1 MILTVTV
8 NAAVD
13 KTLTVANLQL
23 GHRHRAQ
30 QGLLL
35 PGGKGINV
43 ARALKRLGDPVIA
56 TGLAGGRTG
65 IQIVDGLSQ
74 EGILNDFVRI
84 ACESRTST
92 AIVDP
97 TSGLQTEINEYGP
110 EVTPDEI
117 ATLVEKVRYLCG
129 AVTAVV
135 FAGSLPRKVDTGFY
149 AEVIRDMARRRVRT
163 VIDAEGEP
171 LRLALAAEPSV
182 ISPNQ
187 REAEALVGHE
197 FQTDEDFQ
205 NALLELKDMGAGSVV
220 ITLKTGCYALL
231 SSGSRGGRHRMYRA
245 WIPRVEAV
253 SSVGSGDAFLAGL
266 VSAQQAERKDPDCLR
281 HGLAVGA
288 ANTQAVGAGVFDPRD
303 VPRYAAMVEV
313 EEIRPRAVAVS

>member
-13 KTLTVANLQL
+13 KTLTVANFQL

-30 QGLLL
+30 QGLIM

-65 IQIVDGLSQ
+65 IHILDGLSQ

-84 ACESRTST
+84 AGESRTST
-92 AIVDP
+92 AVVDP

-110 EVTPDEI
+110 EVTAEEVS
-117 ATLVEKVRYLCG
+117 TLLEKIRYLSG
-129 AVTAVV
+129 AVKVVV

-149 AEVIRDMARRRVRT
+149 AEVIRDMNKRRVRT

-171 LRLALAAEPSV
+171 LRLALNAEPTV

-205 NALLELKDMGAGSVV
+205 NALLELRNMGAANVV

-231 SSGSRGGRHRMYRA
+231 SPGARGSHKMYRA

-253 SSVGSGDAFLAGL
+253 SAVGSGDAFLAGF
-266 VSAQQAERKDPDCLR
+266 VSAQFAERPEADCLR

-288 ANTQAVGAGVFDPRD
+288 ANTQTVGAGVFDPRD
-303 VPRYAAMVEV
+303 VPRYAGMVEV
-313 EEIRPRAVAVS
+313 EQIRPRAAAVS